1 MNAQRLSAAVSLW
14 ALRNLIFAA
23 CLLIGSSCDKF
34 IVPICELDP
43 GNEVCVNTS
52 AADGGLPD
60 LTKRTPDSPL
70 GLLRRFDWR
79 AKIDNTDNRKFVG
92 IDKKEYAISL
102 VNDTSV
108 HFSAARFDLENA
120 DLGRRLDPVACV
132 GCPSTN
138 EINFSV
144 DRVFL
149 TGEVERDFWLLRD
162 GTFNRSFV
170 FDRNGKLSL
179 RDGNLDDNMNRKP
192 FFHPILNACLIPLKT
207 LIGPLSAIVRMNI
220 GASQAK
226 TEISATNP
234 ITVSMIGDIDS
245 IDPVKNGIEIVN
257 FSGGFVAS
265 VRHFDPMSMIGFE
278 DSVLASALHRVI
290 QGRKINDAD
299 VVEAAYV
306 SDLNR
311 DGFQDFIFSVGGKI
325 FSSSYRGKDSGSG
338 QPVFQSWTDPIQEM
352 RDEKVRS
359 IMALDLTKD
368 GFPEL
373 IVETDKAVHFYLNT
387 LNTP

>member
-1 MNAQRLSAAVSLW
+1 MNAQRLLAAVSLW
-14 ALRNLIFAA
+14 ALRSLIFAA

-43 GNEVCVNTS
+43 RNEVCVNSS
-52 AADGGLPD
+52 AADAGLTD
-60 LTKRTPDSPL
+60 LNKPTSDSSFGPL
-70 GLLRRFDWR
+70 RKFEWR

-108 HFSAARFDLENA
+108 HFSAVRFDLENA
-120 DLGRRLDPVACV
+120 DRGKRLNPVTCV
-132 GCPSTN
+132 KCPSTS
-138 EINFSV
+138 EINFSM

-149 TGEVERDFWLLRD
+149 TGEVERDFWLLRY
-162 GTFNRSFV
+162 GNLFRAFI
-170 FDRNGKLSL
+170 FDSNGKLSQ
-179 RDGNLDDNMNRKP
+179 REEDLDDNMNRKP
-192 FFHPILNACLIPLKT
+192 FFHPILNACLIPLKSWS
-207 LIGPLSAIVRMNI
+207 GALSAIVRMNI
-220 GASQAK
+220 GASPAR
-226 TEISATNP
+226 TEISGTSP

-265 VRHFDPMSMIGFE
+265 VRHFEPRSMIGFE
-278 DSVLASALHRVI
+278 DSMLASTLHGVI
-290 QGRKINDAD
+290 QLRKVNDAD

-306 SDLNR
+306 NDLNR
-311 DGFQDFIFSVGGKI
+311 DGFQDFIFSVGGEI

-338 QPVFQSWTDPIQEM
+338 QRVFQSWTDPIQVVSPN
-352 RDEKVRS
+352 EKVRS
-359 IMALDLTKD
+359 VMAIDLTKD

-373 IVETDKAVHFYLNT
+373 IVETDKFVHFYLNT
-387 LNTP
+387 P